1 MNKEIHFQWI
11 MFKSLPLYI
20 ITQINVASC
29 PQQTSAISPQILDT
43 FASPRSVM
51 DDLQLQLPVLP
62 RCCWLS
68 PFSSLGWWM
77 VLLISSHL
85 DVRHHGHQNASA
97 SFVQLDASCP
107 QCPPR
112 ESLLELRLATCQF
125 IQFPMLPRGNF
136 FVAAHDISFSTSV
149 TASCHHNTIAG
160 LLENQLGDD
169 ASNIGLAKCNEKHG
183 NWPSW
188 SKGLPTLINQ
198 FSAYYVGQRLP
209 FRWIKSMYHH
219 CISLSIWFQ

>member
-1 MNKEIHFQWI
+1 

-29 PQQTSAISPQILDT
+29 PQQTSAISPQNLDT
-43 FASPRSVM
+43 FASPRSFM

-85 DVRHHGHQNASA
+85 DVRHHGRQNASA

-112 ESLLELRLATCQF
+112 ESLLELRLSTYQF
-125 IQFPMLPRGNF
+125 IQFPMLWKHCGYTHGNF
-136 FVAAHDISFSTSV
+136 FVAAQDISFSTSV
-149 TASCHHNTIAG
+149 TASCHHNTITG

-183 NWPSW
+183 NSPS
-188 SKGLPTLINQ
+188 SNKRLPTLINQ
-198 FSAYYVGQRLP
+198 LLVRISEVTQALP
-209 FRWIKSMYHH
+209 IM
-219 CISLSIWFQ
+219 